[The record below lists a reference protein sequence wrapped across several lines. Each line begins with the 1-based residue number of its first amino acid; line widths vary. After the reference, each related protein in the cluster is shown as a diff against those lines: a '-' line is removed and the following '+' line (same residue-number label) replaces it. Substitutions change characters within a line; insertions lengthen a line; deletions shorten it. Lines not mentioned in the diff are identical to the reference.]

1 MYIYT
6 IIKTNTMKNLTSLE
20 TKLANKLTEKGHTF
34 SHGQLTF
41 VCNSSHWLTNGKTF
55 NQSMNAPMYMT
66 EMVDNFLK
74 FRNLT
79 KFESDFNSL

>member
-1 MYIYT
+1 MKTTTT
-6 IIKTNTMKNLTSLE
+6 IKNLTSLE
-20 TKLANKLTEKGHTF
+20 TKLANELNKKGLSFT
-34 SHGQLTF
+34 HGQLTF

-55 NQSMNAPMYMT
+55 NQFLMASRCLD

-79 KFESDFNSL
+79 KFESDFNTL